1 MKKLIFIFLMTTI
14 MVGCNKTDNQAN
26 NPFFVEFDTPYG
38 VPPFDKIEKKH
49 YLPAFEKGMEEQQ
62 VEIDSIVNNRNEPT
76 FENTSEQLERS
87 GSMLLRVSNVFFN
100 LQSTLA
106 DEEMD
111 KIAQEITPKL
121 TAHNDNI
128 YLNGKLFQRI
138 KKLYDNRKN
147 LNLSAEQNRLLEKQY
162 KQFIRSGANLTE
174 DQKTELRKINK
185 ELSSAELLFG
195 QNVLAE
201 TNSYKKFVT
210 NEEDLAGLPEDVKQA
225 AAEAAVEAGKKGV
238 WLFTTQKTSFIPV
251 LQYGENRELRKELL
265 MAYTTRCNHDN
276 KSDNKEVIQKI
287 MKLRVKKAKL
297 LGFDSPADFIL
308 DNTMAKTP
316 KAVYSLINDVW
327 AAALNRAKN
336 ERKELQALMTADGV
350 KGKLQAWDW
359 WYYAEKL
366 RMKKYSLNEE
376 ELRPYFKLENVR
388 KGVFDLTSQLYG
400 LKYQKMENMPIYHP
414 DVEVFKVTDA
424 DDSLIGILY
433 TDYFPRASKN
443 VGAWMSNFTEQYIQ
457 NDSNYRPVIVNV
469 GNFTKPTAQKPSLLT
484 MDDVET
490 LFHEYGHAIHGL
502 LAQST
507 YRSLSG
513 TNVARDFVEMPSQ
526 VMEYWCW
533 EPEVMKGYAR
543 HYKTGK
549 VMPQELMDKIA
560 KASAFNQ
567 GFVMTEL
574 LSAALLDM
582 DFHTMTD
589 TTGFDVMK
597 FEEETL
603 NKIGLIPEIIVRY
616 RSPFFKHIFEG
627 GYSAGYYGYT
637 WSEVIAADAYA
648 KFKESG
654 NIFNKKIAIDFR
666 KKILERGDSDEPMTL
681 YKDFRGAEPNPKA
694 LLKKRGLK

>member
-1 MKKLIFIFLMTTI
+1 MKKLIFIFLITTI
-14 MVGCNKTDNQAN
+14 MVSCNTTNNQSE
-26 NPFFVEFDTPYG
+26 NPFYTEFNTPYG
-38 VPPFDKIEKKH
+38 VPPFDKIKKEH
-49 YLPAFEKGMEEQQ
+49 YLPAFEKGMQEQQ
-62 VEIDSIVNNRNEPT
+62 EEINTITNNTDKPT
-76 FENTSEQLERS
+76 FANTSERLERS
-87 GSMLLRVSNVFFN
+87 GKTLLRVSNVFFN

-128 YLNGKLFQRI
+128 YLNEKLFERI
-138 KKLYDNRKN
+138 KKLYDNRKS
-147 LNLSAEQNRLLEKQY
+147 LKLSDEQNRLLEKQY
-162 KQFIRSGANLTE
+162 KQFVRSGANLTE
-174 DQKTELRKINK
+174 EQKAELRNINK

-201 TNSYKKFVT
+201 TNNYQKFIT
-210 NEEDLAGLPEDVKQA
+210 NEKELAGLPKDVKQA
-225 AAEAAVEAGKKGV
+225 AAELARESGKKGQ

-251 LQYGENRELRKELL
+251 LQYGKNRKLRKELL
-265 MAYTTRCNHDN
+265 MAYTTRCNHGN
-276 KSDNKEVIQKI
+276 PNDNKEVIQKI
-287 MKLRVKKAKL
+287 MKLRVKKAQL
-297 LGFDSPADFIL
+297 LGFNSPADFIL
-308 DNTMAKTP
+308 DDTMAKTP
-316 KAVYSLINDVW
+316 KSVYGLLNSVW
-327 AAALNRAKN
+327 KSALERAKK
-336 ERKELQALMTADGV
+336 ERKELQALMTTDGV
-350 KGKLQAWDW
+350 EGKLEAWDW

-366 RMKKYSLNEE
+366 RMKKYNLNEE

-388 KGVFDLTSQLYG
+388 KGVFDLTTRLYG

-414 DVEVFKVTDA
+414 DVEVFKVLDA
-424 DDSLIGILY
+424 DNSLIGILY

-443 VGAWMSNFTEQYIQ
+443 VGAWMSNFTEQYIE

-469 GNFTKPTAQKPSLLT
+469 GNFTKPTAEKPSLLT

-533 EPEVMKGYAR
+533 EPEVMKNYAR

-549 VMPQELMDKIA
+549 VMPQELMDKITNA
-560 KASAFNQ
+560 GTFNQ

-582 DFHTMTD
+582 DFHTITD
-589 TTGFDVMK
+589 TTGFDVME
-597 FEEETL
+597 FEEKSL
-603 NKIGLIPEIIVRY
+603 AKIGLIPEIIVRY

-637 WSEVIAADAYA
+637 WSEVISADAYA

-654 NIFNKKIAIDFR
+654 DIFNKKIATDFR

-681 YKDFRGAEPNPKA
+681 YKDFRGADPTPDA